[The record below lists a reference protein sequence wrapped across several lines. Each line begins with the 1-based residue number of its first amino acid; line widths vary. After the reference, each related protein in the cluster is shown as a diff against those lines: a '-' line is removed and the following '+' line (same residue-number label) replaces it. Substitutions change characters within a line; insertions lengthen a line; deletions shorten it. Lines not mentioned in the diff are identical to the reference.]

1 MPDPASHHPAMFT
14 VKGNTLP
21 RLWWLN
27 PWSTARTLS
36 SIVAAL
42 KTQNDRLDAALK
54 ASQLETID
62 EKRKYKLLRDMH
74 TRGNGHGLHMEN
86 ERLKLALRNA
96 LDSRQHWIA
105 KAERAH
111 AVALHNERVIR
122 EMEERSR
129 G

>member
-1 MPDPASHHPAMFT
+1 MFT
-14 VKGNTLP
+14 VKGTTLP
-21 RLWWLN
+21 RLWWLK
-27 PWSTARTLS
+27 PWSTARTLA
-36 SIVAAL
+36 VTVEAL
-42 KTQNDRLDAALK
+42 KAYADRADLALK

-62 EKRKYKLLRDMH
+62 EKRKYKLLLDMH

-96 LDSRQHWIA
+96 QDSREHWIA

-111 AVALHNERVIR
+111 AVAMHNERVIR

>member
-21 RLWWLN
+21 RLWWLK
-27 PWSTARTLS
+27 PWSTARTLA
-36 SIVAAL
+36 V
-42 KTQNDRLDAALK
+42 TVEALK
-54 ASQLETID
+54 AYAD
-62 EKRKYKLLRDMH
+62 RAD
-74 TRGNGHGLHMEN
+74 
-86 ERLKLALRNA
+86 LALKA
-96 LDSRQHWIA
+96 AQDSRQHWIA

>member
-14 VKGNTLP
+14 VKGTTLP
-21 RLWWLN
+21 RLWWLK

-62 EKRKYKLLRDMH
+62 EKGKYKLLRDMH
-74 TRGNGHGLHMEN
+74 TKGNGHGLHMEN
-86 ERLKLALRNA
+86 ERLTLALKAA
-96 LDSRQHWIA
+96 LDSREHWIN
-105 KAERAH
+105 KHDRAY
-111 AVALHNERVIR
+111 AVAMHNERVIR

>member
-14 VKGNTLP
+14 VKGTTLP
-21 RLWWLN
+21 RLWWLK

-42 KTQNDRLDAALK
+42 KTQNDRLD
-54 ASQLETID
+54 
-62 EKRKYKLLRDMH
+62 
-74 TRGNGHGLHMEN
+74 
-86 ERLKLALRNA
+86 LALRNA
-96 LDSRQHWIA
+96 QDSRQHWVA

>member
-1 MPDPASHHPAMFT
+1 MPDASSHHPAMFT
-14 VKGNTLP
+14 VKGSTLP
-21 RLWWLN
+21 RLWWLK

-42 KTQNDRLDAALK
+42 KTQNDRLDLALK
-54 ASQLETID
+54 TA
-62 EKRKYKLLRDMH
+62 
-74 TRGNGHGLHMEN
+74 N
-86 ERLKLALRNA
+86 
-96 LDSRQHWIA
+96 DSRTHWIA